1 MTINNKEFEQYIE
14 RNQISDRLNELAGQI
29 DADYAGK
36 SVVMLAVLNG
46 AFIFAGDLIRL
57 LKVDAEISFVK
68 LKSYKGTA
76 STGEVQTLIGL
87 MHELKDRE
95 VLIVEDIIDT
105 GRTMSKLLE
114 MVWEQSPASVKVCTL
129 LVKPDVFKNSL
140 TTLVSAFLISLLWAT
155 DLTMTSLAGNCQ
167 TSIKLKTEVCNS
179 FFDKYFGFLTLC
191 KRNET

>member
-1 MTINNKEFEQYIE
+1 MMINSKEFEPYID
-14 RNQISDRLNELAGQI
+14 RSQISNRLNELAEQI
-29 DADYAGK
+29 DTDYAGK

-57 LKVDAEISFVK
+57 LKVDAEVSFVK
-68 LKSYKGTA
+68 LKSYRGTA

-129 LVKPDVFKNSL
+129 LVKPDVFKNKYQL
-140 TTLVSAFLISLLWAT
+140 DYVGF
-155 DLTMTSLAGNCQ
+155 
-167 TSIKLKTEVCNS
+167 SIP
-179 FFDKYFGFLTLC
+179 DKFVVGYGLDYDELGRQLPDIY
-191 KRNET
+191 KIKD

>member
-14 RNQISDRLNELAGQI
+14 RNQISDRLNELAEQI

-57 LKVDAEISFVK
+57 LKVDAEVSFVK
-68 LKSYKGTA
+68 LKSYRGTA

-129 LVKPDVFKNSL
+129 LVKPDVFKNKYRL
-140 TTLVSAFLISLLWAT
+140 DYVGF
-155 DLTMTSLAGNCQ
+155 
-167 TSIKLKTEVCNS
+167 SIP
-179 FFDKYFGFLTLC
+179 DKFVVGYGLDYDELGRQLPDIY
-191 KRNET
+191 KIKD

>member
-1 MTINNKEFEQYIE
+1 MMINNKEFEHYID
-14 RNQISDRLNELAGQI
+14 RSQISNRLNELAEQI
-29 DADYAGK
+29 DTDYTGK

-57 LKVDAEISFVK
+57 LKVDAEVSFVK
-68 LKSYKGTA
+68 LKSYRGLA
-76 STGEVQTLIGL
+76 SSGEVQTLIGL

-129 LVKPDVFKNSL
+129 LVKPDVFKSKYPL
-140 TTLVSAFLISLLWAT
+140 DYVGF
-155 DLTMTSLAGNCQ
+155 
-167 TSIKLKTEVCNS
+167 SIP
-179 FFDKYFGFLTLC
+179 DKFVVGYGLDYDELGRQLPDIY
-191 KRNET
+191 KIKD

>member
-1 MTINNKEFEQYIE
+1 MTINNKEFEQYIG
-14 RNQISDRLNELAGQI
+14 RNQIGDRLNELAEQI
-29 DADYAGK
+29 DTDYAGK

-57 LKVDAEISFVK
+57 LKVDAEVSFVK
-68 LKSYKGTA
+68 LKSYRGLA

-87 MHELKDRE
+87 MHELKNRE

-129 LVKPDVFKNSL
+129 LVKPDVFKNKYQL
-140 TTLVSAFLISLLWAT
+140 DYVGF
-155 DLTMTSLAGNCQ
+155 
-167 TSIKLKTEVCNS
+167 SIP
-179 FFDKYFGFLTLC
+179 DKFVVGYGLDYDELGRQLPDIY
-191 KRNET
+191 KIKD

>member
-1 MTINNKEFEQYIE
+1 MMINSKEFEPYID
-14 RNQISDRLNELAGQI
+14 RSQISNRLNELAEQI
-29 DADYAGK
+29 DSDYAGK
-36 SVVMLAVLNG
+36 SLVMLAVLNG

-57 LKVDAEISFVK
+57 LKVDAEVSFVK
-68 LKSYKGTA
+68 LKSYRGTA

-129 LVKPDVFKNSL
+129 LVKPDVFKNKYQL
-140 TTLVSAFLISLLWAT
+140 DYVGF
-155 DLTMTSLAGNCQ
+155 
-167 TSIKLKTEVCNS
+167 SIP
-179 FFDKYFGFLTLC
+179 DKFVVGYGLDYDELGRQLPDIY
-191 KRNET
+191 KIKD

>member
-57 LKVDAEISFVK
+57 LKVDAEVSFVK
-68 LKSYKGTA
+68 LKSYRGLA

-129 LVKPDVFKNSL
+129 LVKPDVFKNKYQL
-140 TTLVSAFLISLLWAT
+140 DYVGF
-155 DLTMTSLAGNCQ
+155 
-167 TSIKLKTEVCNS
+167 SIP
-179 FFDKYFGFLTLC
+179 DKFVVGYGLDYDELGRQLPDIY
-191 KRNET
+191 KIKD

>member
-1 MTINNKEFEQYIE
+1 MINSKEFEPYID
-14 RNQISDRLNELAGQI
+14 RSQISNRLNELAEQI
-29 DADYAGK
+29 DSDYAGK
-36 SVVMLAVLNG
+36 SLVMLAVLNG

-57 LKVDAEISFVK
+57 LKVDAEVSFVK
-68 LKSYKGTA
+68 LKSYRGTA

-129 LVKPDVFKNSL
+129 LVKPDVFKNKYQL
-140 TTLVSAFLISLLWAT
+140 DYVGF
-155 DLTMTSLAGNCQ
+155 
-167 TSIKLKTEVCNS
+167 SIP
-179 FFDKYFGFLTLC
+179 DKFVVGYGLDYDELGRQLPDIY
-191 KRNET
+191 KIKD

>member
-129 LVKPDVFKNSL
+129 LVKPDVFKNKYQL
-140 TTLVSAFLISLLWAT
+140 DYVGF
-155 DLTMTSLAGNCQ
+155 
-167 TSIKLKTEVCNS
+167 SIP
-179 FFDKYFGFLTLC
+179 DKFVVGYGLDYDELGRQLPDIY
-191 KRNET
+191 KIKD

>member
-1 MTINNKEFEQYIE
+1 MTINDKEFEQYIG
-14 RNQISDRLNELAGQI
+14 RNQISDRLNKLAEQI
-29 DADYAGK
+29 DSDYAGR
-36 SVVMLAVLNG
+36 SLVMLAVLNG

-57 LKVDAEISFVK
+57 LKVDAEVSFVK
-68 LKSYKGTA
+68 LKSYRGTA

-129 LVKPDVFKNSL
+129 LVKPDIFKNKYRL
-140 TTLVSAFLISLLWAT
+140 DYVGF
-155 DLTMTSLAGNCQ
+155 
-167 TSIKLKTEVCNS
+167 SIP
-179 FFDKYFGFLTLC
+179 DKFVVGYGLDYDELGRQLPDIY
-191 KRNET
+191 KIKD

>member
-1 MTINNKEFEQYIE
+1 MTVNNKEFERYIG

-29 DADYAGK
+29 DMDYAGK
-36 SVVMLAVLNG
+36 SLVMLAVLNG

-57 LKVDAEISFVK
+57 LEVDAEVSFVK
-68 LKSYKGTA
+68 LKSYRGTA

-129 LVKPDVFKNSL
+129 LVKPDVFKNKYQL
-140 TTLVSAFLISLLWAT
+140 DYVGF
-155 DLTMTSLAGNCQ
+155 
-167 TSIKLKTEVCNS
+167 SIP
-179 FFDKYFGFLTLC
+179 DKFVVGYGLDYDELGRQLPDIY
-191 KRNET
+191 KIKD

>member
-1 MTINNKEFEQYIE
+1 MINSKEFEPYID
-14 RNQISDRLNELAGQI
+14 RSQISNRLNELAEQI
-29 DADYAGK
+29 DTDYAGK
-36 SVVMLAVLNG
+36 SLVMLAVLNG

-57 LKVDAEISFVK
+57 LKVDAEVSFVK
-68 LKSYKGTA
+68 LKSYRGTA

-129 LVKPDVFKNSL
+129 LVKPDVFKNKYQL
-140 TTLVSAFLISLLWAT
+140 DYVGF
-155 DLTMTSLAGNCQ
+155 
-167 TSIKLKTEVCNS
+167 SIP
-179 FFDKYFGFLTLC
+179 DKFVVGYGLDYDELGRQLPDIY
-191 KRNET
+191 KIKD

>member
-1 MTINNKEFEQYIE
+1 MINSKEFEPYID
-14 RNQISDRLNELAGQI
+14 RSQISNRLNELAEQI
-29 DADYAGK
+29 DTDYAGK

-57 LKVDAEISFVK
+57 LKVDAEVSFVK
-68 LKSYKGTA
+68 LKSYRGTA

-129 LVKPDVFKNSL
+129 LVKPDVFKNKYQL
-140 TTLVSAFLISLLWAT
+140 DYVGF
-155 DLTMTSLAGNCQ
+155 
-167 TSIKLKTEVCNS
+167 SIP
-179 FFDKYFGFLTLC
+179 DKFVVGYGLDYDELGRQLPDIY
-191 KRNET
+191 KIKD